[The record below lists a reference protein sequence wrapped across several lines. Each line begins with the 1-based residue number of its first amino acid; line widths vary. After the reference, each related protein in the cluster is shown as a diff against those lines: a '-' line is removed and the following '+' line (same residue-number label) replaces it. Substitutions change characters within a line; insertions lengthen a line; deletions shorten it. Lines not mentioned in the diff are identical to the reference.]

1 MPISVYITCTEAL
14 KEEALYCRA
23 LEMVSPARKEK
34 ALRCSSASVRAQS
47 LAAELLLRRALSDAG
62 IDPGDLHFEYGP
74 HGKPYLPEFKNI
86 HFNLSHSGSF
96 AMAAVSENEIG
107 CDIEKIKDPDL
118 RDTDLK
124 NIDLKDTDLIDTD
137 LKIARRFFT
146 RGEYERITA
155 LPDAAERNI
164 LFFRY
169 WTLKESFL
177 KVTGLG
183 MHLPL
188 DSFEIYIHANGLTS
202 SLPHSYLTISRQDNS
217 LTSSRPDS
225 DLISVRQNV
234 DHRHYHFAEID
245 LIPGYRCAVCA
256 AGDAG
261 ELYVRQIDLPEL
273 LA

>member
-1 MPISVYITCTEAL
+1 MPVSVYITCTEAL
-14 KEEALYCRA
+14 KDEALYRRA

-34 ALRCSSASVRAQS
+34 VLRCSCASVRAQS

-107 CDIEKIKDPDL
+107 CDIEKI
-118 RDTDLK
+118 RDT
-124 NIDLKDTDLIDTD
+124 DLKDTDLKDTD

-146 RGEYERITA
+146 RGEYEKITA

-188 DSFEIYIHANGLTS
+188 NAFEINIQTNVLIS
-202 SLPHSYLTISRQDNS
+202 SRQ
-217 LTSSRPDS
+217 DS

-234 DHRHYHFAEID
+234 DHRQYHFAEID

-256 AGDAG
+256 AGEAV
-261 ELYVRQIDLPEL
+261 ELRVRQIDLPEL